1 MSILSVDNISPIGSG
16 TSVTVNSAAT
26 LVLTNANSTGV
37 ITATSFVGSG
47 ANLTGVLSNIV
58 EDTSPQLGGNLD
70 VNTKNIVFGDS
81 GSASDD
87 RLTFGAGTDL
97 SIYHDG
103 TYSNIYNN
111 TNTTLRIINGG
122 NAGMLIQNQNS
133 YNIEIKTNAEDA
145 IKCVANGA
153 VELYH
158 DNSKMFETLS
168 VGTKTYGQ
176 HQISTGDNSYLALLN
191 TNGQGTAYL
200 RNYQGDLLIES
211 PDDVTIESGSSEIMA
226 KFIGDGA
233 AELYHDNSK
242 KFETMSTGAR
252 IQGGLLFNSDTAAAN
267 TLDDYEEGTW
277 TATLSGNSSP
287 ANVTTNN
294 TTTTRQVTGTYRK
307 IGSLVHVQALWT
319 NLQYNGSNDMHNHQ
333 LQHITGIPFTSGN
346 ASGTSVFTAPLG
358 YSRGI
363 YGRYA
368 NVIIEECV
376 LYFWMGTASTTVY
389 LQASQIVQNSPGTLY
404 HTVSNSSSSMYYA
417 FNMTYH
423 TN

>member
-37 ITATSFVGSG
+37 VTATSFVGSG

-58 EDTSPQLGGNLD
+58 EDTSPQLGGDLD
-70 VNTKNIVFGDS
+70 TNSFHIYI
-81 GSASDD
+81 DD
-87 RLTFGAGTDL
+87 GHAIRWGANNDL
-97 SIYHDG
+97 EIYHDG
-103 TYSNIYNN
+103 
-111 TNTTLRIINGG
+111 NTTNYIDAKGQTLNIDSNDLNLRADSGETYFK
-122 NAGMLIQNQNS
+122 AV
-133 YNIEIKTNAEDA
+133 T
-145 IKCVANGA
+145 NGA

-158 DNSKMFETLS
+158 NNSKKLETTSIGVTISGDLKLPDNEEVRLGNGNDLQLYHNGS
-168 VGTKTYGQ
+168 QSYVSNNTGNLNLT
-176 HQISTGDNSYLALLN
+176 STGAVVTKVN
-191 TNGQGTAYL
+191 TSEDAVVCNANGSV
-200 RNYQGDLLIES
+200 D
-211 PDDVTIESGSSEIMA
+211 
-226 KFIGDGA
+226 
-233 AELYHDNSK
+233 LYHDNSK

-252 IQGGLLFNSDTAAAN
+252 IQGGLLFGSDTAAAN
-267 TLDDYEEGTW
+267 NLDDYEEGTW

-294 TTTTRQVTGTYRK
+294 TTTTRAVTGTYRK

-319 NLQYNGSNDMHNHQ
+319 NLQYNASNDMHNHQ

-346 ASGTSVFTAPLG
+346 ASGVSVFTSPLG

-376 LYFWMGTASTTVY
+376 MYFWLGTSSTTVY